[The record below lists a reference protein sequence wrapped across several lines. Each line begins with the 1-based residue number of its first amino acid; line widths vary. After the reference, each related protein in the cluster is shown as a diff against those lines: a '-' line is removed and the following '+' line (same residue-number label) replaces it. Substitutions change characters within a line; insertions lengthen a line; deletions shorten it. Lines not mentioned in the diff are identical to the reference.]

1 MTVQI
6 TIVGLGQIGA
16 SIGLAL
22 AGRQELVYRVG
33 HDREIGIARRVEKMG
48 ALDKVA
54 INLPAA
60 VREADIVMLALPVD
74 QIRDTL
80 TIIGE
85 DLKAGVVVMDTS
97 PAKQALMNWVA
108 ELLPTES
115 YYIGLMPAVNALFL
129 REAETGIDA
138 AHADLFHNSLV
149 CIVASPKA
157 HSEAIKLA
165 TDLVKLLGAAP
176 LFADL
181 LEVDGLMAKTQI
193 LPQLMAAALLDATLD
208 QPGWMEARKLA
219 SKSYAQVTAPILIP
233 TEARS
238 LQVATML
245 NQVNVVRLLDEL
257 VASLQAMR
265 AEIAGEDSPGLN
277 RRLEHARH
285 GREEW
290 WNQRLADRWPED
302 EPPSVKAPT
311 SSEIFGHLIGL
322 RKRQHKD
329 NK

>member
-48 ALDKVA
+48 GLDKVA

-60 VREADIVMLALPVD
+60 VREADIVMLSLPVD

-80 TIIGE
+80 TIIKE
-85 DLKAGVVVMDTS
+85 DLKAGAVVMDTS
-97 PAKQALMNWVA
+97 PTKQAVMSWAA
-108 ELLPTES
+108 EIIPAECH
-115 YYIGLMPAVNALFL
+115 YIGLMPAVNPLYL
-129 REAETGIDA
+129 HEVQTGIEA

-149 CIVASPKA
+149 AIVAPPMA

-165 TDLVKLLGAAP
+165 ADLVKLLGAAP

-181 LEVDGLMAKTQI
+181 MELDGLMAKTQI

-208 QPGWMEARKLA
+208 QPGWAEARKLA
-219 SKSYAQVTAPILIP
+219 GKSYAQVTAPILIP

-238 LQVATML
+238 LQATAML

-290 WNQRLADRWPED
+290 WNQRLASRWPED
-302 EPPSVKAPT
+302 EAPSVKPPT
-311 SSEIFGHLIGL
+311 SAEIFGSLIGL
-322 RKRQHKD
+322 RKRQVRDK
-329 NK
+329 K